1 MGVAGLRW
9 GCWDGVSCGCGWK
22 QSRGGITLRQR
33 TGSVRGAGPAARLGR
48 ARGAELGE
56 EAA

>member
-1 MGVAGLRW
+1 MGVAGLPW

-33 TGSVRGAGPAARLGR
+33 QAQSGALARLPGPGGR
-48 ARGAELGE
+48 TEAELRE
-56 EAA
+56 EQS